1 VNYYENSYFTFDGN
15 DYDLV
20 FENARDIT
28 TLLDYC
34 IAQDEIAGKVID
46 FNYLGDYDSLMQDV
60 TAALSSFI
68 EKYELNGVISSFD
81 YSEKEYGMVVR
92 IMFEGVEEENARKT
106 K

>member
-1 VNYYENSYFTFDGN
+1 
-15 DYDLV
+15 
-20 FENARDIT
+20 
-28 TLLDYC
+28 
-34 IAQDEIAGKVID
+34 
-46 FNYLGDYDSLMQDV
+46 MQDV